1 MGYESLPAQGADL
14 VCTLP
19 LHALGRQMA
28 AGREVTMTNCERTRP
43 EERPSIVLT
52 ESDRETLFRLLREL
66 EVSNTETACLLRQ
79 EIERADIIPEGV
91 ASNSVVRIGCN
102 VKFVEHAN
110 PHVRR
115 AHLVLPEK
123 AGGNDYISV
132 LSPIGTALIGLGP
145 GQSICWMEH
154 GRERSLAVLDVRAS
168 GSPHTEFE
176 AKRGRHR
183 QR

>member
-1 MGYESLPAQGADL
+1 
-14 VCTLP
+14 
-19 LHALGRQMA
+19 
-28 AGREVTMTNCERTRP
+28 MTNCERTRR

-52 ESDRETLFRLLREL
+52 ELDRETLFRLLGES
-66 EVSNTETACLLRQ
+66 EAPNAEIACLLRQ
-79 EIERADIIPEGV
+79 EIERAEIIPEGV

-115 AHLVLPEK
+115 ARLVVPEE
-123 AGGNDYISV
+123 ARGNDCISV

-145 GQSICWMEH
+145 GQSISWTEH
-154 GRERSLAVLDVRAS
+154 GRERSLAVLEVRA
-168 GSPHTEFE
+168 GASPHTQLK
-176 AKRGRHR
+176 AKRRR

>member
-1 MGYESLPAQGADL
+1 MQFALL
-14 VCTLP
+14 L
-19 LHALGRQMA
+19 LHAPERQMA
-28 AGREVTMTNCERTRP
+28 AGREVTMTNSERTRP

-52 ESDRETLFRLLREL
+52 ELDRETLFKLLRES
-66 EVSNTETACLLRQ
+66 EAPNTETACLLRQ
-79 EIERADIIPEGV
+79 EIERADIIPES
-91 ASNSVVRIGCN
+91 ASSNSVVRIGCN

-115 AHLVLPEK
+115 ARLVLPEE

-145 GQSICWMEH
+145 GQSIRWTEH
-154 GRERSLAVLDVRAS
+154 GRERSLAVLEVRAS
-168 GSPHTEFE
+168 GSPHTQFK

-183 QR
+183 RR

>member
-1 MGYESLPAQGADL
+1 MGYESLPAQGANA
-14 VCTLP
+14 VRTLP

-28 AGREVTMTNCERTRP
+28 SGREVTMTNCERTRP

-52 ESDRETLFRLLREL
+52 ESDRETLFRLLGES

-79 EIERADIIPEGV
+79 EIERADIIPESV

-145 GQSICWMEH
+145 GQSICWTEH

>member
-1 MGYESLPAQGADL
+1 MLFH
-14 VCTLP
+14 TLP
-19 LHALGRQMA
+19 LRALGKMA
-28 AGREVTMTNCERTRP
+28 TGRKVTMTNGERTPP

-52 ESDRETLFRLLREL
+52 ELDRETLFRLLGES
-66 EVSNTETACLLRQ
+66 EAPNTETACLLRQ
-79 EIERADIIPEGV
+79 EIERADIIPESV
-91 ASNSVVRIGCN
+91 ASNSVVRIGCS

-145 GQSICWMEH
+145 GQSICWTEH
-154 GRERSLAVLDVRAS
+154 GRERSLAVLEVRAS

>member
-1 MGYESLPAQGADL
+1 
-14 VCTLP
+14 
-19 LHALGRQMA
+19 
-28 AGREVTMTNCERTRP
+28 MTNSERTHP
-43 EERPSIVLT
+43 EERPSIALT
-52 ESDRETLFRLLREL
+52 ELDRETLFKLLGES
-66 EVSNTETACLLRQ
+66 ETPNTENACLLRQ
-79 EIERADIIPEGV
+79 EIERADIIPESV
-91 ASNSVVRIGCN
+91 ASNSVVRIGCS

-145 GQSICWMEH
+145 GQSICWTED
-154 GRERSLAVLDVRAS
+154 GSVRSIAVLEVRAS